1 MWKHKSR
8 NVGSLQK
15 LEIKETVLLS
25 FDKEL
30 ELTLKYFN
38 DILWW
43 HSYSTSEK
51 MEIYIMHS
59 GILDV
64 SYRISDYGKM
74 IANI

>member
-1 MWKHKSR
+1 MAGPDVSRQVRVREKDMTMEAEVGGMWKHKSR

-38 DILWW
+38 DIL
-43 HSYSTSEK
+43 
-51 MEIYIMHS
+51 
-59 GILDV
+59 
-64 SYRISDYGKM
+64 
-74 IANI
+74 